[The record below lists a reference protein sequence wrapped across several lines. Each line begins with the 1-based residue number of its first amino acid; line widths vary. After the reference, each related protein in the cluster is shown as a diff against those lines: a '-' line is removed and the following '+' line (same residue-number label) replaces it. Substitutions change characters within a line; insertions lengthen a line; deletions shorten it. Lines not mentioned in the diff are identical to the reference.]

1 MLNKKQCLRYIFLAS
16 IFASAH
22 GAYAQSIT
30 PANDGLNTNVN
41 QVGNQYNITG
51 GTQAGANLFYSLQKL
66 GLSTSEVANFLSNP
80 SVQNVLTRVTGGEA
94 SLINGL
100 IQMTGGN
107 SNLFILN
114 PAGIVFGANASLN
127 VPANFSAMTATGI
140 QVGNGWF
147 GINSSV
153 DEVRNLTGNITGY
166 GFTNTLPSLDN
177 SPSGVISNEGNLQTN
192 IGKSITLVGGMVVNT
207 GTIATPEGNIT
218 ITATPDNKF
227 IKITNEGSL
236 MSLELPIANQQV
248 VGNAPVLRGVD
259 LPSLLIGK
267 TSGTAIVSGNLDV
280 SGNNGGNIQV
290 LGDNVGLVSANI
302 NANGING
309 GGTVLIG
316 GDLQGTGTTLT
327 SLSTTVDA
335 NSKINVD
342 ALTNGNGGKVIVWA
356 DDITKFDGTI
366 TAKSGTQSGNGG
378 LVETSGKNTLIVGN
392 TAQVNTSSPQGLSG
406 NWLLDPTSITVVA
419 AGGIDPDV
427 ATANAN
433 AGASTIDSAVI
444 VTALGVGNVTL
455 TATNLITVD
464 AAINSVSGNNLALNA
479 PTINLNAPIT
489 LTGTLAGNSTT
500 VNVGAAG
507 TVKNGV
513 DAANSGA
520 TVNLA
525 ASTYTLAETV
535 LINKSLTLNGAG
547 ANNTIISGNNAV
559 QIFNIGNNITVNIND
574 LTVAEGRSVTESGG
588 ANIADGSTLNL
599 NRTIF
604 SGNFGNLGAAIFN
617 PTGGILNVDNS
628 IFSNNSANAGS
639 GIATFGTATVS
650 NSTFSN
656 NSANII
662 GAFYS
667 SGGISTISN
676 STFSGN
682 TLINRAG
689 AAVLNE
695 AGTTNISNSTFSGNS
710 TGVNGRGII
719 FNFSGTTNISNS
731 TVFGNTPNPQG
742 AIFTEGGTTNIA
754 NSIILGNSTVGNPE
768 IFVTDRIT
776 PVGTGTINFT
786 GTNIVG
792 ADGTSGISISGNGT
806 VTGVTPI
813 TPTGAASTVISTTLA
828 NNGSLTQTFALV
840 PDSIAIDAS
849 STTGGAIPTTS
860 DQRGILT
867 VNGTRDIGAFE
878 TRGFTL
884 TPINGTTPQST
895 TVNTLFGNLLGVAV
909 SFDSVGSVDGRT
921 VAFTAPNTLASGLF
935 GATSTTTATI
945 TGGIATAEAFRANST
960 SGTYNVTATV
970 TGSTAAAD
978 FRLTNTSVVVPPAAD
993 FRPTNA
999 SIVIPPVVTSKPDI
1013 DPNKETRRHDEK
1025 KVLVLPSLTPI
1036 AFLSADDIEFQR
1048 FDKFLIA
1055 IVEFMNKDGGD
1066 LVINANEIWKDA
1078 DISIINESSNQEV
1091 IKLAIRRLIGKFIGN
1106 EYIDLVDVTFE
1117 TKKDKKNI
1125 LLKVRKSPKF
1135 ARFLND

>member
-1 MLNKKQCLRYIFLAS
+1 MLKKKQCLRYIFLAS
-16 IFASAH
+16 ILGSVN

-66 GLSTSEVANFLSNP
+66 GLSTGEVANFLSNP
-80 SVQNVLTRVTGGEA
+80 SVQNVLTRVTGGQA

-114 PAGIVFGANASLN
+114 PAGIVFGANASLH
-127 VPANFSAMTATGI
+127 VPANFSATTATGI

-166 GFTNTLPSLDN
+166 GFTNTLPSLDTAQ
-177 SPSGVISNEGNLQTN
+177 SGVISNEGKLQTD
-192 IGKSITLVGGMVVNT
+192 IGKSVTLVGGMVVNT

-218 ITATPDNKF
+218 IAATPDNKF

-236 MSLELPIANQQV
+236 MSLELPIADQQV
-248 VGNAPVLRGVD
+248 IGNAPLLRGVD

-267 TSGTAIVSGNLDV
+267 TSGTTIISGNLDV
-280 SGNNGGNIQV
+280 SGSNGGNIQV
-290 LGDNVGLVSANI
+290 LGNNVGLVNANI
-302 NANGING
+302 NASGVNG

-327 SLSTTVDA
+327 AQSTMVDA
-335 NSKINVD
+335 NSKINAD

-356 DDITKFDGTI
+356 DDTTKFDGTI
-366 TAKSGTQSGNGG
+366 TAKSGIQSGNGG

-419 AGGIDPDV
+419 AGGIDPTV
-427 ATANAN
+427 AAANAN
-433 AGASTIDSAVI
+433 AGASTINSAVI
-444 VTALGVGNVTL
+444 ETALGVGNVTL
-455 TATNLITVD
+455 TATNTITVD
-464 AAINSVSGNNLALNA
+464 AAINSASGNGLVLNA
-479 PTINLNAPIT
+479 PTTNLNAPIT
-489 LTGTLAGNSTT
+489 LTGTLTGNATT

-513 DAANSGA
+513 DAAASGA
-520 TVNLA
+520 TVSLA
-525 ASTYTLAETV
+525 TTYTLGETV
-535 LINKSLTLNGAG
+535 LINKNLTVNGAG
-547 ANNTIISGNNAV
+547 ANNTIVSGNNAV
-559 QIFNIGNNITVNIND
+559 RVFEIDNNSTVNIND
-574 LTVAEGRSVTESGG
+574 LTVARGSSNSDSGG
-588 ANIADGSTLNL
+588 AKTNTGTTLNL

-604 SGNFGNLGAAIFN
+604 SENYGGLGSAIFN
-617 PTGGILNVDNS
+617 GSGAILNVDNT
-628 IFSNNSANAGS
+628 IISNNSANAGS
-639 GIATFGTATVS
+639 GVVNFGTATVS

-662 GAFYS
+662 GAFYNS
-667 SGGISTISN
+667 DGVSTISN

-682 TLINRAG
+682 TLANRAG
-689 AAVLNE
+689 AAVLNQI
-695 AGTTNISNSTFSGNS
+695 GTTNISNSTFSGNS
-710 TGVNGRGII
+710 TGTNGRGII

-742 AIFTEGGTTNIA
+742 AIFTESGTTNIA

-768 IFVTDRIT
+768 IFVTDRT
-776 PVGTGTINFT
+776 TNPVGVGTINFT

-813 TPTGAASTVISTTLA
+813 TPAGAASTVINTTLA
-828 NNGSLTQTFALV
+828 NNGGLTQTFALV
-840 PDSIAIDAS
+840 PDSIAIDSS

-878 TRGFTL
+878 SRGFTL

-909 SFDSVGSVDGRT
+909 SFDSIGSVDGRT
-921 VAFTAPNTLASGLF
+921 VTFTAPSTLASGLF
-935 GATSTTTATI
+935 DASNITTATV
-945 TGGIATAEAFRANST
+945 TGGIATAGAAFRANST

-970 TGSTAAAD
+970 TGSTNSAN
-978 FRLTNTSVVVPPAAD
+978 FTLTNTPVALPPVVVPP
-993 FRPTNA
+993 
-999 SIVIPPVVTSKPDI
+999 VVVPPKPII

-1025 KVLVLPSLTPI
+1025 KVLTLSSLTPI
-1036 AFLSADDIEFQR
+1036 AFLSTDDIEFQR
-1048 FDKFLIA
+1048 LNRFLIA
-1055 IVEFMNKDGGD
+1055 IIELMNQDGGD
-1066 LVINANEIWKDA
+1066 LVINAHDIWQDV
-1078 DISIINESSNQEV
+1078 DISIINKSSNQEV
-1091 IKLAIRRLIGKFIGN
+1091 IKLAIRNSIGKFIGD
-1106 EYIDLVDVTFE
+1106 EYINLVDITFE
-1117 TKKDKKNI
+1117 TKKEQKNI
-1125 LLKVRKSPKF
+1125 LLKVRKSPKP
-1135 ARFLND
+1135 AKFLKN